1 MFLLLFC
8 SYSLPMSLTFSCIL
22 FAFTPL
28 KESFAYI
35 KIMQSFHF
43 SGDFF
48 PPSFFQSLSLLLSP
62 SFALPPS
69 LYLLPP
75 RGGRGVTVP
84 KVSKRASDCLEREL
98 LVVVSVSHQIWML
111 GTELQSSGRV
121 ADALTQRVTFPA
133 SLHLCYCFLLC
144 PCWMSSI
151 WILSSHPRIVY
162 FLQELAL
169 HCHWMFKSRLIPAF
183 SLDAPVTNTWL
194 PCSR

>member
-43 SGDFF
+43 LGDFF

-75 RGGRGVTVP
+75 PGGQRCDSSQSVKESIRLPGAGV
-84 KVSKRASDCLEREL
+84 AGDCECEPPDLDARHWTP
-98 LVVVSVSHQIWML
+98 VFWKSSRCSCSTSH
-111 GTELQSSGRV
+111 
-121 ADALTQRVTFPA
+121 
-133 SLHLCYCFLLC
+133 
-144 PCWMSSI
+144 
-151 WILSSHPRIVY
+151 LSS
-162 FLQELAL
+162 LT
-169 HCHWMFKSRLIPAF
+169 S
-183 SLDAPVTNTWL
+183 SLLLL
-194 PCSR
+194 PSLPMLDEFHLDPQLPP